1 MLPRLRRELSSLRS
15 TVNPKF
21 AFCNLLVCLL
31 PCYALAGVR
40 AELYRSAGCQLA
52 RGVTIQGPLVLLG
65 AGPATRRL
73 RVDRGSIIAPFV
85 TFVLDARVAIGRN
98 VSIGPSAA
106 FHTATHNIG
115 FGSRRMQ
122 LVTEAHPITIEDG
135 AWIGAHS
142 VVLPG
147 VTVGQGSVVGAG
159 SVVAESVPA
168 NVFVAGNPATVREH
182 LPFGNR

>member
-1 MLPRLRRELSSLRS
+1 VLP
-15 TVNPKF
+15 K
-21 AFCNLLVCLL
+21 
-31 PCYALAGVR
+31 YALGGVR
-40 AELYRSAGCQLA
+40 AGVYRWAGCQLA
-52 RGVTIQGPLVLLG
+52 AGVTIQGPLILLG
-65 AGPATRRL
+65 TGPATSRL

-85 TFVLDARVAIGRN
+85 TFVLDGPVTIGRN
-98 VSIGPSAA
+98 VSIGPNAA

-122 LVTEAHPITIEDG
+122 LQTEAHPITIEDG
-135 AWIGAHS
+135 AWIGAHT

-147 VTVGQGSVVGAG
+147 VTIGYGSVVGAG
-159 SVVAESVPA
+159 SVVVEDVPA